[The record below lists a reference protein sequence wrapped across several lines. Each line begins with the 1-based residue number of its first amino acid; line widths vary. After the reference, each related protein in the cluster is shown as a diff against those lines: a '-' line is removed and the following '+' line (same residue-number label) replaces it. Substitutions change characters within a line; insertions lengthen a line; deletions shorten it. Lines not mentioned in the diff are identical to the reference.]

1 MDTVWLRL
9 TNTKLISKNEYFMFG
24 PTGVVRFH
32 KTGETTVLLNSAKT
46 IVAEV
51 EESPDYIMI
60 TLAKIR
66 GTSNRLETPKAK
78 KKKKS

>member
-1 MDTVWLRL
+1 MDTVWLKL
-9 TNTKLISKNEYFMFG
+9 TNTKLVSKSEYFMFG

-32 KTGETTVLLNSAKT
+32 RAGNTTTLLNSAKT
-46 IVAEV
+46 VVAEV

-66 GTSNRLETPKAK
+66 GTSNRLTPKAK
-78 KKKKS
+78 KRKKS